1 MSSPAASFES
11 GPGFVGCA
19 QLGAAAW
26 ATPEHGPRIWFDG
39 ELHNLPEL
47 RRTLGLDGAATLAQ
61 VLAAAWR
68 RWGERIGEH
77 LNGVYALVLADE
89 QGALLLRDASGLRS
103 LYADTTRPGEL
114 WFASA
119 LGPLMRRPGARR
131 RLARAS
137 LHEYL
142 RLGDIAAPRTIFEGV
157 QAAEPGVPW
166 RWSEEGLQL
175 AAQESARAAAEP
187 PPDFEAALD
196 ALDALL
202 RAALARR
209 LEGAQRPAAFVSGGV
224 DSALLCALA
233 APQRADLTALT
244 IGFDAGELD
253 ESAIAHRIAQ
263 HLGLRHEVLRFGR
276 APCLQAFER
285 LARDAD
291 QPMADPATPV
301 TVLAF
306 DHCRER
312 FDAVLDGTG
321 ADEAVGLMPLR
332 HARVAVAYA
341 AHLPLPLRRGLTA
354 LLRLAPRS
362 APYARITDFE
372 HPAEALMRWWGFRRA
387 EIEALAG
394 EPVSLAG
401 TRFVR
406 TFERYARGA
415 HFERYSALY
424 DAMPCERLN
433 QAERVSGLAPRFPY
447 ADPNVDRHLRQLR
460 TDYRWLP
467 GQPKRILR
475 ALLARYVPAPIWD
488 MPKHG
493 LDFPLHA
500 FLAADGHALVRR
512 HLDAARWRERGVLD
526 GALVARYAARYI
538 AGDAAL
544 AFRVWSLVMLG
555 AWLEA
560 HDDLA

>member
-1 MSSPAASFES
+1 MTTPSGVCAF
-11 GPGFVGCA
+11 GPGFVGCIRLDEQA
-19 QLGAAAW
+19 LAAAGS
-26 ATPEHGPRIWFDG
+26 GPKIWFDG

-47 RRTLGLDGAATLAQ
+47 RRTLGLESAAALPQ
-61 VLAAAWR
+61 VLAMAWR

-77 LNGVYALVLADE
+77 LNGVYALVLADA
-89 QGALLLRDASGLRS
+89 QGALLLRDASALRS
-103 LYADTTRPGEL
+103 LYADTGRPGEL

-119 LGPLMRRPGARR
+119 LGPLMRRPGARP

-142 RLGDIAAPRTIFEGV
+142 RLGDIAAPRTIYEDV
-157 QAAEPGVPW
+157 LAAEPGVPW
-166 RWSEEGLQL
+166 RWSAQGLRLL
-175 AAQESARAAAEP
+175 APQSTPAAP
-187 PPDFEAALD
+187 QPPDFEAALD
-196 ALDALL
+196 ELDARL
-202 RAALARR
+202 RQALARR
-209 LEGAQRPAAFVSGGV
+209 LDDAVRPAAFLSGGV

-233 APQRADLTALT
+233 APQRADLAALT
-244 IGFDAGELD
+244 IGFDTAALD
-253 ESAIAHRIAQ
+253 ESAIARRIAQ
-263 HLGLRHEVLRFGR
+263 HLGLRHEVLRFGQ
-276 APCLQAFER
+276 AQCLQAFER
-285 LARDAD
+285 LARAAD
-291 QPMADPATPV
+291 QPLADPATPV

-332 HARVAVAYA
+332 HMRVAVQYA
-341 AHLPLPLRRGLTA
+341 ARLPLPLRRALTA
-354 LLRLAPRS
+354 LLRASPRS

-372 HPAEALMRWWGFRRA
+372 HPAETMMRWWGFGRA
-387 EIEALAG
+387 EIEALCG

-406 TFERYARGA
+406 TFERYPRGA

-433 QAERVSGLAPRFPY
+433 QAERASGLAVRFPY

-475 ALLARYVPAPIWD
+475 ALLARYVPEPIWD

-512 HLDAARWRERGVLD
+512 HLDAARWRERTVLD
-526 GALVARYAARYI
+526 GGLVARYAARYM
-538 AGDAAL
+538 AGEAAL

-560 HDDLA
+560 HDELA